1 MSTTRAA
8 LLAGATLLLPTL
20 TVAATAQTAPQG
32 ASADT
37 GDVASAA
44 AEPVGSEVVVTGTRA
59 PGRSRL
65 DTVSPVDVLTG
76 DALRAQGTTELADAL
91 STVAPSIDFP
101 RQAAVDGTDAI
112 RPATLRGLSPDQT
125 LVLINGT
132 RAHTSALLNINGSIG
147 RGSAAVDLNTIP
159 TVALDRVEVLREGAS
174 AQYGSDAIAGV
185 INLRLREAREGGGAN
200 VTFGTYATKYD
211 AARTSR
217 SIRDGETATFSGWK
231 GFALGSE
238 GFLTVSGEYVSRQ
251 PTNRADIDPRGLT
264 TPRIRARFGDP
275 EVEQG
280 TVYVNA
286 AVPLGDGNWTAYVNG
301 GFQQRDSES
310 GAFPRVPGG
319 PFPGL
324 PNSQNSNADALVGI
338 YPDGFLPLIGSR
350 SKDYNGTV
358 GVRGDLGGWN
368 TDLTVSYGRN
378 TIDFETRNSGNATLG
393 SASPRDFDSG
403 RLRYDQLTAGLD
415 LAREYTLGAAV
426 INIAAGGEYRREG
439 FAIGA
444 GQPESYNRAAGAPS
458 TLASGAQGFVGFQ
471 PGNEVDVHR
480 SNGSLYLDVEARWW
494 DKLTF
499 GAAARGETYSDFGE
513 TATAKLSARYDVAPW
528 LAFRGSVSTG
538 FRAPSL
544 QQQYYTSTQT
554 LVTGNLGPQE
564 TGLYPVSSNIARAL
578 GALPLNPEKS
588 RNYSLGTVVRVGGFS
603 LTVDGYRIRIRDQIA
618 LSENIQAT
626 ASAQVGALLAPFGVQ
641 AARFF
646 INGIQTTTKGLDIV
660 AAYTLRTES
669 LGSFNLSA
677 AANLNDISVDRIPTS
692 TAALN
697 PAPGLFG
704 RNRILTIEQGT
715 PRTKIV
721 GAVDWRGDALGAT
734 LRAVHYGN
742 VLQPGTVLANDVY
755 TGRHTIIDLEARYRF
770 NDKVTLALGAENLFD
785 IYPDTMPAALNNN
798 GVTAFPYYSPFGFN
812 GRQIYGRLNLN
823 W

>member
-8 LLAGATLLLPTL
+8 LLAGAALLLPAL
-20 TVAATAQTAPQG
+20 TTPVVAQTAP
-32 ASADT
+32 
-37 GDVASAA
+37 AA
-44 AEPVGSEVVVTGTRA
+44 TTDAEAPVDNEVVVTGTRA

-217 SIRDGETATFSGWK
+217 SVRDGETATFSGWK

-251 PTNRADIDPRGLT
+251 PTNRADIDPRGTT

-286 AVPLGDGNWTAYVNG
+286 AVPIGDGNWTAYANG

-310 GAFPRVPGG
+310 GAFPRVVNANN
-319 PFPGL
+319 L
-324 PNSQNSNADALVGI
+324 NADALIGR

-350 SKDYNGTV
+350 SKDYNATA
-358 GVRGDLGGWN
+358 GVRGELSGWN
-368 TDLTVSYGRN
+368 ADLTVSYGRN
-378 TIDFETRNSGNATLG
+378 TIDFETRNSGNATYG
-393 SASPRDFDSG
+393 ITSPQNFDSG

-415 LAREYTLGAAV
+415 LAREHTLGAAV

-444 GQPESYNRAAGAPS
+444 GQAESYNRAAGAD
-458 TLASGAQGFVGFQ
+458 TRLASGAQGFVGFR
-471 PGNEVDVHR
+471 PENEVDVHR
-480 SNGSLYLDVEARWW
+480 SNGSLYLDVEARLW
-494 DKLTF
+494 DKLTL
-499 GAAARGETYSDFGE
+499 GAAARGESYSDFGE

-544 QQQYYTSTQT
+544 QQQYYTSTQS
-554 LVTGNLGPQE
+554 LVNGNVLQE
-564 TGLYPVSSNIARAL
+564 TGLYPVSSDIARAL
-578 GALPLNPEKS
+578 GALPLDPEKS
-588 RNYSLGTVVRVGGFS
+588 RNYSAGTVVRFGGFS
-603 LTVDGYRIRIRDQIA
+603 LTVDGYHIRIRDQIA

-626 ASAQVGALLAPFGVQ
+626 ASTQVGNLLAPFRVQ

-646 INGIQTTTKGLDIV
+646 INGVQTTTKGLDIV
-660 AAYTLRTES
+660 AAYTLRTQN

-677 AANLNDISVDRIPTS
+677 AANLNDISVDRVPTS
-692 TAALN
+692 TASLN
-697 PAPGLFG
+697 PAPSLFG
-704 RNRILTIEQGT
+704 RNRVLTIEQGT

-721 GAVDWRGDALGAT
+721 GAVDWRGEALGAT

-742 VLQPGTVLANDVY
+742 VLQPGTVVANDIY
-755 TGRHTIIDLEARYRF
+755 TGRRTIIDLEGRYRF
-770 NDKVTLALGAENLFD
+770 NDNVTLALGAENLFD
-785 IYPDTMPAALNNN
+785 IYPNTTPAALNNN

-812 GRQIYGRLNLN
+812 GRQIYGRLNLT

>member
-1 MSTTRAA
+1 MSTTQAA
-8 LLAGATLLLPTL
+8 LLASAALLLPAL
-20 TVAATAQTAPQG
+20 TTPVVAQTAPAATTDAEAQ
-32 ASADT
+32 ADN
-37 GDVASAA
+37 
-44 AEPVGSEVVVTGTRA
+44 EVVVTGTRA

-125 LVLINGT
+125 LVLINGA

-217 SIRDGETATFSGWK
+217 SVRDGETATFSGWK
-231 GFALGSE
+231 GFAIGSE

-251 PTNRADIDPRGLT
+251 PTNRADIDPRGT
-264 TPRIRARFGDP
+264 APNRIRARFGDP

-286 AVPLGDGNWTAYVNG
+286 AVPLGDGNWTAYANG

-310 GAFPRVPGG
+310 GAFPRVVNANNLNAEALI
-319 PFPGL
+319 GL
-324 PNSQNSNADALVGI
+324 

-350 SKDYNGTV
+350 SKDYNATA
-358 GVRGDLGGWN
+358 GVRGELGGWN
-368 TDLTVSYGRN
+368 ADLTVSYGRN
-378 TIDFETRNSGNATLG
+378 TIDFETRNSGNATYG
-393 SASPRDFDSG
+393 IASPQNFDSG

-444 GQPESYNRAAGAPS
+444 GQSESYDRAAGAD
-458 TLASGAQGFVGFQ
+458 TRLASGAQGFVGFR
-471 PGNEVDVHR
+471 PENEVDVHR
-480 SNGSLYLDVEARWW
+480 SNGSLYLDVEARLW
-494 DKLTF
+494 DKLTL

-513 TATAKLSARYDVAPW
+513 TATAKLSARYDIAPW

-544 QQQYYTSTQT
+544 QQQYYTSTQS
-554 LVTGNLGPQE
+554 LVNGNVLQE
-564 TGLYPVSSNIARAL
+564 TGLYPVSSDIARAL
-578 GALPLNPEKS
+578 GALPLDPEKS
-588 RNYSLGTVVRVGGFS
+588 RNYSAGTVVRFGGFS
-603 LTVDGYRIRIRDQIA
+603 LTVDGYHIRIRDQIA

-626 ASAQVGALLAPFGVQ
+626 ASTQVGSLLAPFRVQ

-646 INGIQTTTKGLDIV
+646 INGVQTTTKGLDIV
-660 AAYTLRTES
+660 AAYTLRTQN

-677 AANLNDISVDRIPTS
+677 AANLNDISVDRVPTS
-692 TAALN
+692 TASLN
-697 PAPGLFG
+697 PAPSLFG
-704 RNRILTIEQGT
+704 RNRVLTIEQGT

-721 GAVDWRGDALGAT
+721 GAVDWRGEALGAT

-742 VLQPGTVLANDVY
+742 VLQPGTVVANDIY
-755 TGRHTIIDLEARYRF
+755 TGRRTIIDLEGRYRF
-770 NDKVTLALGAENLFD
+770 NDNVTLALGAENLLD
-785 IYPDTMPAALNNN
+785 IYPNTTPAALNNN

-812 GRQIYGRLNLN
+812 GRQVYGRLNLT

>member
-8 LLAGATLLLPTL
+8 LLAGAALLLPAL
-20 TVAATAQTAPQG
+20 IVPAAAQTAP
-32 ASADT
+32 AAD
-37 GDVASAA
+37 AA
-44 AEPVGSEVVVTGTRA
+44 VDNEVVVTGTRA

-76 DALRAQGTTELADAL
+76 DALRTQGTTELADAL
-91 STVAPSIDFP
+91 STVAPSVDFP

-217 SIRDGETATFSGWK
+217 SVRDGETATFSGWK

-238 GFLTVSGEYVSRQ
+238 GFLTLSGEYVTRQ
-251 PTNRADIDPRGLT
+251 PTNRADLDPRGAA
-264 TPRIRARFGDP
+264 PQRIRARFGDP

-280 TVYVNA
+280 TAYVNA
-286 AVPLGDGNWTAYVNG
+286 AVPLGDGNWTAYANG

-310 GAFPRVPGG
+310 GAFPRVANAGNLNAQALI
-319 PFPGL
+319 GL
-324 PNSQNSNADALVGI
+324 

-350 SKDYNGTV
+350 SKDYNATV
-358 GVRGDLGGWN
+358 GVRGELGGWN

-378 TIDFETRNSGNATLG
+378 TIDFETRNSGNATYG
-393 SASPRDFDSG
+393 NASPRNFDSG

-444 GQPESYNRAAGAPS
+444 GQPESYNRATGADS
-458 TLASGAQGFVGFQ
+458 RLASGAQGFVGFQ
-471 PGNEVDVHR
+471 PANEVDVHR
-480 SNGSLYLDVEARWW
+480 SNGSLYLDVEARLW

-499 GAAARGETYSDFGE
+499 GAAARGESYSDFGE

-544 QQQYYTSTQT
+544 QQQYYTSTQS
-554 LVTGNLGPQE
+554 LVNGNVIQE
-564 TGLYPVSSNIARAL
+564 TGLYPVSSNIAGAL
-578 GALPLNPEKS
+578 GALPLDPEKS
-588 RNYSLGTVVRVGGFS
+588 RNYSAGTVVRFGGFS

-618 LSENIQAT
+618 LSENIQAS
-626 ASAQVGALLAPFGVQ
+626 ASAQVGVLLAPFGVQ

-646 INGIQTTTKGLDIV
+646 INGIQTTAKGLDIV
-660 AAYTLRTES
+660 AAYTLRTQS

-677 AANLNDISVDRIPTS
+677 AANLNDLSVDRIPTS

-697 PAPGLFG
+697 PAPSLFG

-721 GAVDWRGDALGAT
+721 GAVDWRGDDLGAT
-734 LRAVHYGN
+734 LRAIHYGD
-742 VLQPGTVLANDVY
+742 VLQPGTVAANDVF
-755 TGRHTIIDLEARYRF
+755 TGRHTIIDLEGRYRF
-770 NDKVTLALGAENLFD
+770 NGNVTLALGAENLFD
-785 IYPDTMPAALNNN
+785 VYPNTTPAALNNN

-812 GRQIYGRLNLN
+812 GRQIYGRLNLS

>member
-8 LLAGATLLLPTL
+8 LLAGAALLLPVLATS
-20 TVAATAQTAPQG
+20 VAAQTTPAATSDAEP
-32 ASADT
+32 
-37 GDVASAA
+37 A
-44 AEPVGSEVVVTGTRA
+44 AEAPVDNEVVVTGTRA

-65 DTVSPVDVLTG
+65 DTVSPVDVLSG
-76 DALRAQGTTELADAL
+76 DTLRAQGTTELADAL
-91 STVAPSIDFP
+91 STVAPSVDFP
-101 RQAAVDGTDAI
+101 RQAA
-112 RPATLRGLSPDQT
+112 
-125 LVLINGT
+125 
-132 RAHTSALLNINGSIG
+132 LLDINGSIG

-185 INLRLREAREGGGAN
+185 INLRLREARAGGGAN
-200 VTFGTYATKYD
+200 VTFGTYATTYD

-217 SIRDGETATFSGWK
+217 SVRDGETATFSGWK

-251 PTNRADIDPRGLT
+251 PTNRADIDPRGAA
-264 TPRIRARFGDP
+264 PQRIRARFGDP

-286 AVPLGDGNWTAYVNG
+286 AVPLGDGSWTAYANG

-310 GAFPRVPGG
+310 GAFPRVA
-319 PFPGL
+319 
-324 PNSQNSNADALVGI
+324 NANNANAQALI
-338 YPDGFLPLIGSR
+338 DLYPDGFLPLIASR
-350 SKDYNGTV
+350 SKDYNATA

-403 RLRYDQLTAGLD
+403 RLTYDQLTAGLD

-444 GQPESYNRAAGAPS
+444 GQPESYNRAAGAS
-458 TLASGAQGFVGFQ
+458 SALASGAQGFVGFQ
-471 PGNEVDVHR
+471 PSNEVDVHR
-480 SNGSLYLDVEARWW
+480 SNGSLYLDVEARLW

-513 TATAKLSARYDVAPW
+513 TATAKLSGRYDVAPW

-544 QQQYYTSTQT
+544 QQQYYTSTQS
-554 LVTGNLGPQE
+554 LVNGNVLQE

-578 GALPLNPEKS
+578 GALPLDPEKS
-588 RNYSLGTVVRVGGFS
+588 RNYSVGTVVRVGGFS
-603 LTVDGYRIRIRDQIA
+603 LTVDGYHIRIRNQIA

-660 AAYTLRTES
+660 AAYTLRTER

-697 PAPGLFG
+697 PAPNLFG

-734 LRAVHYGN
+734 IRAVHYGN
-742 VLQPGTVLANDVY
+742 VLQPGTELANDVY
-755 TGRHTIIDLEARYRF
+755 TGRNTIIDLEGRYRF
-770 NDKVTLALGAENLFD
+770 NDNVTLALGAENLFD
-785 IYPDTMPAALNNN
+785 VYPNTTPAALNNN

-812 GRQIYGRLNLN
+812 GRQIYGRLNLS

>member
-8 LLAGATLLLPTL
+8 LLTGAALLLPTL
-20 TVAATAQTAPQG
+20 AMPVAAQTSPATASDAAP
-32 ASADT
+32 
-37 GDVASAA
+37 A
-44 AEPVGSEVVVTGTRA
+44 AEMPADNEVVVTGTRA

-91 STVAPSIDFP
+91 SAVAPSVDFP

-200 VTFGTYATKYD
+200 VTFGTYATHYD

-217 SIRDGETATFSGWK
+217 TLRDGETATFSGWK

-238 GFLTVSGEYVSRQ
+238 GFLTLSGEYVSRQ
-251 PTNRADIDPRGLT
+251 PTNRADIDPRGKSPL
-264 TPRIRARFGDP
+264 RIRARFGDP

-286 AVPLGDGNWTAYVNG
+286 AVPLGDGNWTAYANG

-319 PFPGL
+319 PFAGV
-324 PNSQNSNADALVGI
+324 PNSQNLNADALAGL
-338 YPDGFLPLIGSR
+338 YPDGFLPLIGSL
-350 SKDYNGTV
+350 SKDYNATV
-358 GVRGDLGGWN
+358 GVRGELGGWN

-378 TIDFETRNSGNATLG
+378 TVDFETRNSGNATYG
-393 SASPRDFDSG
+393 NASIQNFDSG

-415 LAREYTLGAAV
+415 FAREYALGEAV

-439 FAIGA
+439 FGIGA
-444 GQPESYNRAAGAPS
+444 GQPESYNRATGAD
-458 TLASGAQGFVGFQ
+458 TRLASGAQGFVGFR
-471 PGNEVDVHR
+471 PENEVDVHR
-480 SNGSLYLDVEARWW
+480 SNGSLYLDVEARLW

-513 TATAKLSARYDVAPW
+513 TATAKLSARYDIAPW

-544 QQQYYTSTQT
+544 QQQYYTSTQS
-554 LVTGNLGPQE
+554 LVNGNILQE
-564 TGLYPVSSNIARAL
+564 TGLYPVSSDIARAL
-578 GALPLNPEKS
+578 GALPLDPEKS
-588 RNYSLGTVVRVGGFS
+588 RNYSAGAVVRFGGFS
-603 LTVDGYRIRIRDQIA
+603 LTVDGYHIRIRDQIA

-626 ASAQVGALLAPFGVQ
+626 ASAQVGNLLAPFRVQ

-646 INGIQTTTKGLDIV
+646 INGVQTTTKGLDIV
-660 AAYTLRTES
+660 AAYTLRTEN

-697 PAPGLFG
+697 PAPSLFG
-704 RNRILTIEQGT
+704 RNRVLTIEQGT
-715 PRTKIV
+715 PRTKVV
-721 GAVDWRGDALGAT
+721 GAVDWRGNALGAT
-734 LRAVHYGN
+734 IRAVHYGN

-770 NDKVTLALGAENLFD
+770 NDNVTLALGAENLFD
-785 IYPDTMPAALNNN
+785 TYPNTTPAALNNN

-812 GRQIYGRLNLN
+812 GRQVYGRLNLT

>member
-8 LLAGATLLLPTL
+8 LLAGAALLLPAL
-20 TVAATAQTAPQG
+20 TMPVAAQTAP
-32 ASADT
+32 APSTDAEP
-37 GDVASAA
+37 AA
-44 AEPVGSEVVVTGTRA
+44 APADNEVVVTGTRA

-91 STVAPSIDFP
+91 STIAPSVDFP

-200 VTFGTYATKYD
+200 VTFGTYATNYD

-217 SIRDGETATFSGWK
+217 SVRDGEIATFSGWK
-231 GFALGSE
+231 GFAIGSE
-238 GFLTVSGEYVSRQ
+238 GFLTLSGEYVTRQ
-251 PTNRADIDPRGLT
+251 PTNRADLDPRGLT

-286 AVPLGDGNWTAYVNG
+286 AAPLGDGNWTAYANG
-301 GFQQRDSES
+301 GFQQRDSKS
-310 GAFPRVPGG
+310 GAFPRVANASN
-319 PFPGL
+319 L
-324 PNSQNSNADALVGI
+324 NADALIGL

-350 SKDYNGTV
+350 SKDYNATV

-378 TIDFETRNSGNATLG
+378 TIDFETRNSGNATYG

-403 RLRYDQLTAGLD
+403 QLRYDQLTAGLD

-444 GQPESYNRAAGAPS
+444 GQPESYNRAAGALS
-458 TLASGAQGFVGFQ
+458 TLGSGAQGFVGFQ
-471 PGNEVDVHR
+471 PDNEVDVHR
-480 SNGSLYLDVEARWW
+480 SNGSLYLDVEARLW

-499 GAAARGETYSDFGE
+499 GAAARGESYSDFGE
-513 TATAKLSARYDVAPW
+513 TATAKLSARYDVTPW

-544 QQQYYTSTQT
+544 QQQYYTSTQS
-554 LVTGNLGPQE
+554 LVNGNVLQE
-564 TGLYPVSSNIARAL
+564 TGLYPVSSDIARAL
-578 GALPLNPEKS
+578 GALPLDPEKS
-588 RNYSLGTVVRVGGFS
+588 RNYSAGTVVRFGGFS
-603 LTVDGYRIRIRDQIA
+603 LTVDGYHIRIRDQIA
-618 LSENIQAT
+618 LSENIQAS
-626 ASAQVGALLAPFGVQ
+626 ASTQVGNLLAPFRVQ

-646 INGIQTTTKGLDIV
+646 INGVQTTTKGLDIV
-660 AAYTLRTES
+660 AAYTLRTER

-697 PAPGLFG
+697 PAPSLFG

-721 GAVDWRGDALGAT
+721 GAVDWRGEALGAT
-734 LRAVHYGN
+734 LRAVHYGD
-742 VLQPGTVLANDVY
+742 VLQPGTVVANDVY
-755 TGRHTIIDLEARYRF
+755 TGRNTIIDLEGRYRF
-770 NDKVTLALGAENLFD
+770 NDNVTLALGAENLFD
-785 IYPDTMPAALNNN
+785 IYPNTTPAALNNN

-812 GRQIYGRLNLN
+812 GRQIYGRLNLT

>member
-8 LLAGATLLLPTL
+8 LLAGAALLMPALFTPA
-20 TVAATAQTAPQG
+20 VAQTAADVSGDAEAG
-32 ASADT
+32 AAN
-37 GDVASAA
+37 
-44 AEPVGSEVVVTGTRA
+44 EVVVTGTRA

-200 VTFGTYATKYD
+200 VTFGTYATRYD

-217 SIRDGETATFSGWK
+217 SVRDGETATFSGWK

-251 PTNRADIDPRGLT
+251 PTNRADIDPRGT
-264 TPRIRARFGDP
+264 STKRIRARFGDP

-286 AVPLGDGNWTAYVNG
+286 AVPLGDGNWTAYANG

-310 GAFPRVPGG
+310 GAFPRVVNANN
-319 PFPGL
+319 L
-324 PNSQNSNADALVGI
+324 NADALIGL

-350 SKDYNGTV
+350 SKDYNATA
-358 GVRGDLGGWN
+358 GVRGELGGWN
-368 TDLTVSYGRN
+368 ADLTVSYGRN
-378 TIDFETRNSGNATLG
+378 TIDFETRNSGNATYG
-393 SASPRDFDSG
+393 NASPRDFDSG

-415 LAREYTLGAAV
+415 LAREYSLGAAV

-444 GQPESYNRAAGAPS
+444 GQAESYNRAAGAD
-458 TLASGAQGFVGFQ
+458 TRLASGAQGFVGFR
-471 PGNEVDVHR
+471 PENEVDVHR
-480 SNGSLYLDVEARWW
+480 SNGSLYLDVEARLW

-499 GAAARGETYSDFGE
+499 GAAARGESYSDFGE

-544 QQQYYTSTQT
+544 QQQYYTSTQS
-554 LVTGNLGPQE
+554 LVNGNVLQE
-564 TGLYPVSSNIARAL
+564 TGLYPVSSDIARAL
-578 GALPLNPEKS
+578 GALPLDPEKS
-588 RNYSLGTVVRVGGFS
+588 RNYSAGTVVRFGGFS
-603 LTVDGYRIRIRDQIA
+603 LTVDGYHIRIRDQIA
-618 LSENIQAT
+618 LSENIQAM
-626 ASAQVGALLAPFGVQ
+626 ASTQVANLLAPFRVQ

-660 AAYTLRTES
+660 AAYTLRTQN

-677 AANLNDISVDRIPTS
+677 AANLNDISVDRVPTS
-692 TAALN
+692 TASLN
-697 PAPGLFG
+697 PAPSLFG

-721 GAVDWRGDALGAT
+721 GAVDWRGEALGAT

-742 VLQPGTVLANDVY
+742 VLQPGTVVANDVY
-755 TGRHTIIDLEARYRF
+755 TGRRTIIDLEGRYRF
-770 NDKVTLALGAENLFD
+770 NDNVTLALGAENLFD
-785 IYPDTMPAALNNN
+785 VYPNTTPTALNNN

-812 GRQIYGRLNLN
+812 GRQIYGRLNLT

>member
-8 LLAGATLLLPTL
+8 LLAGAALLLPVLATS
-20 TVAATAQTAPQG
+20 VAAQTTPA
-32 ASADT
+32 AT
-37 GDVASAA
+37 GDAEPA
-44 AEPVGSEVVVTGTRA
+44 AEAPVDNEVVVTGTRA

-65 DTVSPVDVLTG
+65 DTVSPVDVLSG
-76 DALRAQGTTELADAL
+76 DTLRAQGTTELADAL
-91 STVAPSIDFP
+91 STVAPSVDFP

-185 INLRLREAREGGGAN
+185 INLRLREARAGGGAN
-200 VTFGTYATKYD
+200 VTFGTYATTYD

-217 SIRDGETATFSGWK
+217 SVRDGETATFSGWK

-251 PTNRADIDPRGLT
+251 PTNRADIDPRGAA
-264 TPRIRARFGDP
+264 PQRIRARFGDP

-286 AVPLGDGNWTAYVNG
+286 AVPLGDGSWTAYANG

-310 GAFPRVPGG
+310 GAFPRVA
-319 PFPGL
+319 
-324 PNSQNSNADALVGI
+324 NANNANAQALI
-338 YPDGFLPLIGSR
+338 DLYPDGFLPLIASR
-350 SKDYNGTV
+350 SKDYNATA

-403 RLRYDQLTAGLD
+403 RLTYDQLTAGLD
-415 LAREYTLGAAV
+415 LAREYTLGAAA

-471 PGNEVDVHR
+471 PSNEVDVHR
-480 SNGSLYLDVEARWW
+480 SNGSLYLDVEARLW

-578 GALPLNPEKS
+578 GALPLDPEKS
-588 RNYSLGTVVRVGGFS
+588 RNYSVGTVVRVGGFS
-603 LTVDGYRIRIRDQIA
+603 LTVDGYHIRIRNQIA

-660 AAYTLRTES
+660 AAYTLRTER

-697 PAPGLFG
+697 PAPSLFG

-734 LRAVHYGN
+734 IRAVHYGN

-755 TGRHTIIDLEARYRF
+755 TGRNTIIDLEGRYRF
-770 NDKVTLALGAENLFD
+770 NDNVTLALGAENLFD
-785 IYPDTMPAALNNN
+785 VYPNTTPAALNNN

-812 GRQIYGRLNLN
+812 GRQIYGRLNLS